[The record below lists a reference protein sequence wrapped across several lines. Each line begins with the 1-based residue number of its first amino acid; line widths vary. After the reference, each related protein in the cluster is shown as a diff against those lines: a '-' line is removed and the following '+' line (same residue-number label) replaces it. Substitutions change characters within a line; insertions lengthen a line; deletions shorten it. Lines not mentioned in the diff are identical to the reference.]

1 MAKAIEKGIPKLRIE
16 QAALKKQAKIDN
28 KELIIVGLNKYKE
41 KFEENIN
48 LLEINND
55 EVRKKQIQKLKLIKE
70 KRDNKKVEKDL
81 KNIQEAAKNKN
92 KNLLDLCIKAAK
104 NRATLE
110 EISFSIEK
118 EYGRYNSE
126 IKSFSGVFKSKMN
139 KNKTFQAAIDLSN
152 EFSEY
157 DGRRPR
163 ILIAKVGQDGHDR
176 GAKIIS
182 SSFADIGFDVDIG
195 PLFQTPSEVVK
206 QAIENDVHII
216 GISSL
221 AGAHNILVKEIILEL
236 KNNERNDII
245 VVLGGVIP
253 KKDYKNL
260 LNGGVSAIFGPGSNI
275 NETAITILK
284 ILIKNLKL

>member
-41 KFEENIN
+41 KFEQNIN

-118 EYGRYNSE
+118 EYGRFNSE

>member
-1 MAKAIEKGIPKLRIE
+1 M
-16 QAALKKQAKIDN
+16 
-28 KELIIVGLNKYKE
+28 
-41 KFEENIN
+41 
-48 LLEINND
+48 
-55 EVRKKQIQKLKLIKE
+55 KLIKE

-221 AGAHNILVKEIILEL
+221 AGAHNILIKRNYFRVK
-236 KNNERNDII
+236 
-245 VVLGGVIP
+245 
-253 KKDYKNL
+253 
-260 LNGGVSAIFGPGSNI
+260 
-275 NETAITILK
+275 K
-284 ILIKNLKL
+284 IMREMI